1 MSTWETD
8 QSLSD
13 RGRGG
18 AISKGFRVAGKDS
31 PKGHNQMDEN
41 RITAAILTLALW
53 NSREKTTAK
62 QIVENDWQHVVTDY
76 TNIVAELY
84 GMDRRTRS

>member
-1 MSTWETD
+1 
-8 QSLSD
+8 
-13 RGRGG
+13 
-18 AISKGFRVAGKDS
+18 
-31 PKGHNQMDEN
+31 MDEN